1 LNFLYGNESQTGNV
15 DDRFSITAE
24 GGVLYT
30 RGTLDRETRASYLL
44 SIQARDSAGANSL
57 SSVTQVRV
65 YVWECM
71 RVCGCV
77 R

>member
-1 LNFLYGNESQTGNV
+1 MLNVTKNNTPLYGIGSQTGNV
-15 DDRFSITAE
+15 DDDFSITAE

-65 YVWECM
+65 CRSVH
-71 RVCGCV
+71 V
-77 R
+77 